1 MPRFKDLLLYLTKP
15 GLEDIWVMLD
25 IKPDNDAEAI
35 MRLIAADIAEVKP
48 TKPWNERIV
57 LGIWA
62 VRMIQFPLSLFWFL
76 YNEQALLVRNTH
88 R

>member
-35 MRLIAADIAEVKP
+35 MRLIAATIAEVKP

-57 LGIWA
+57 LGVWA
-62 VRMIQFPLSLFWFL
+62 VRMIHLPLCLSLYMFFNKENP
-76 YNEQALLVRNTH
+76 YC
-88 R
+88 